1 MSRSAPPNAVL
12 LDTCAVIWLANG
24 DALASS
30 ATAAILHAGAADGI
44 FVSPVSA
51 WEVGLLSKPKAGRN
65 LAVQFMPD
73 PKTWFARVMAGPGLR
88 EASLTSEIA
97 IDASFLPV
105 ELHGDPQRRFG
116 RVRWAAPQTGSSA
129 PLTLPSPP
137 GQRPRAGRM
146 TGRYSTHLRKR
157 VFIRPASR
165 RLEEP
170 DR

>member
-1 MSRSAPPNAVL
+1 VSRSAPPNAVL

-24 DALASS
+24 DALARS

-88 EASLTSEIA
+88 EASARHFE
-97 IDASFLPV
+97 
-105 ELHGDPQRRFG
+105 RR
-116 RVRWAAPQTGSSA
+116 APGEGA
-129 PLTLPSPP
+129 
-137 GQRPRAGRM
+137 RRA
-146 TGRYSTHLRKR
+146 
-157 VFIRPASR
+157 F
-165 RLEEP
+165 
-170 DR
+170 

>member
-1 MSRSAPPNAVL
+1 MSRSAQPVAVL

-30 ATAAILHAGAADGI
+30 ATAAILHAGAAAGI

-73 PKTWFARVMAGPGLR
+73 PKTWFARGMAGPGLR

-97 IDASFLPV
+97 IDASFLPG
-105 ELHGDPQRRFG
+105 ELHGDPADRLIVTSARHLGVPVVTRDRRIIAYG
-116 RVRWAAPQTGSSA
+116 RDGHVRVIPC
-129 PLTLPSPP
+129 
-137 GQRPRAGRM
+137 
-146 TGRYSTHLRKR
+146 
-157 VFIRPASR
+157 
-165 RLEEP
+165 
-170 DR
+170 